1 VAIKKLYLLINL
13 FLISKAMFKIGIQKG
28 GRLTTPS
35 IEYLASLGIEVPRN
49 GRELMILAGDFK
61 ILFLRQKDIPEFVE
75 RGIIDFGIVGTNAIL
90 EKQSKV
96 DIIKELGFC
105 KCSLVIAGPSNI
117 SITALNGERIA
128 TSFPNLLRSF
138 LQKNKINASII
149 EVQGSVEVIPAM
161 GLADAV
167 CDLVQT
173 GSTLKDNN
181 LVPIATVLESQAV
194 LISNPNSTK
203 KWRF

>member
-1 VAIKKLYLLINL
+1 
-13 FLISKAMFKIGIQKG
+13 MFKIGIQKG
-28 GRLTTPS
+28 GRLTDQS
-35 IEYLASLGIEVPRN
+35 LNYLASLGFDIPKN
-49 GRELMILAGDFK
+49 GRELMVLAGDFK
-61 ILFLRQKDIPEFVE
+61 ILFLRQKDIPKFVE
-75 RGIIDFGIVGTNAIL
+75 RGIIDFGIVGTNTIL

-117 SITALNGERIA
+117 SIRALNGERIA

-173 GSTLKDNN
+173 GSTLKENN
-181 LVPIATVLESQAV
+181 LVPIVTVLESQAV